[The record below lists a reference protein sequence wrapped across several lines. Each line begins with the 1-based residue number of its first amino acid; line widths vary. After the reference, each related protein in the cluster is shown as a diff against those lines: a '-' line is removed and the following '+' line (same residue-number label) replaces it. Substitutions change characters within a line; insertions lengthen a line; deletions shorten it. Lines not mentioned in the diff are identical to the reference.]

1 MFFTLDKSNII
12 VQTKRKIN
20 HTTLSEEEFEYI
32 KGVIRIR
39 KSKKG
44 RQHNGQKKKGQQDKQ
59 RSTKYYIEN

>member
-1 MFFTLDKSNII
+1 MLFTLDKSNII

-39 KSKKG
+39 KSKKD

-59 RSTKYYIEN
+59 RSTQYYMEN

>member
-1 MFFTLDKSNII
+1 VKNIARFSVFKGTDTFTDLDKSNII

-39 KSKKG
+39 KSKKD
-44 RQHNGQKKKGQQDKQ
+44 RQHNGEM
-59 RSTKYYIEN
+59 SC